1 MALALSNQSTSQ
13 GKRGAKRPI
22 EFRIIFAVCFAVF
35 LLAAV
40 VERLLPWKWL
50 APRSEGKRH
59 LSIFEQA
66 WEAAGTCT
74 TYAFMG

>member
-1 MALALSNQSTSQ
+1 MALALSKHSTSHVKRG
-13 GKRGAKRPI
+13 GKRSI
-22 EFRIIFAVCFAVF
+22 EFRIIFAVSFAFF

-50 APRSEGKRH
+50 ALRPERKRQQT
-59 LSIFEQA
+59 IFEQA